1 MKEGFSFPTI
11 VLIILFAACTN
22 QSQEDKLATRLAE
35 SKNFIALELS
45 SVKMAN
51 EINAA
56 KKDTALMN
64 KYKNLDT
71 VAKRDSILKNL
82 FHTDRFTNNSFKMAE
97 AAKNVSQEFP
107 ELAKLSKE
115 AKRSVWKKAA
125 AIVLAN
131 QTAK

>member
-1 MKEGFSFPTI
+1 MKQGFSFKTTI
-11 VLIILFAACTN
+11 LIILFTACTN

-64 KYKNLDT
+64 KYKHLDT

-82 FHTDRFTNNSFKMAE
+82 YHIDSFTNNSFKMAE

-115 AKRSVWKKAA
+115 AKRNVWKKAA

-131 QTAK
+131 QPAK